1 MEAYINYALGFVINL
16 TIIFII
22 VRFIYYPRQQ
32 SKEYVFTFFAFNTII
47 FFVMTLLNDSTIS
60 LGAGF
65 GLFAIFSIL
74 RYRTDT
80 IPIREMTYL
89 FVVTALPVINSVL
102 LNIGS
107 YPEFVVTNVAVI
119 FVLAVLEM
127 GWGFNYEISKTVQYE
142 RIELIRPDRW
152 DELIADLEKRTG
164 LPVKRIEIGS
174 FNFLRDSAQIK
185 IYCDAKAI
193 ENSQVKFSS
202 DVSLSDIEWNPKTQF

>member
-1 MEAYINYALGFVINL
+1 MQVYLDYALGFAINL
-16 TIIFII
+16 AIIIII

-47 FFVMTLLNDSTIS
+47 FFVMSLLNDSEIS

-102 LNIGS
+102 LGTS
-107 YPEFVVTNVAVI
+107 AYPEFIITNLAI
-119 FVLAVLEM
+119 IIVLAVLEF
-127 GWGFNYEISKTVQYE
+127 GWGFDYEIRKTIQYE
-142 RIELIRPDRW
+142 RIDLIRPDRW
-152 DELIADLEKRTG
+152 TELIADLEERTG
-164 LPVKRIEIGS
+164 LPIKRIEIGS
-174 FNFLRDSAQIK
+174 FNFLRDTARIT
-185 IYCDAKAI
+185 IYCDASAI
-193 ENSQVKFSS
+193 ENAQVKFTSH
-202 DVSLSDIEWNPKTQF
+202 DTHSDIE

>member
-1 MEAYINYALGFVINL
+1 MQVYLDYALGFAINL
-16 TIIFII
+16 AIIIII

-47 FFVMTLLNDSTIS
+47 FFVMSLLNDSEIS

-102 LNIGS
+102 LGTS
-107 YPEFVVTNVAVI
+107 AYPEFIITNLAI
-119 FVLAVLEM
+119 IMVLAVLEF
-127 GWGFNYEISKTVQYE
+127 GWGFDYEIRKTIQYE
-142 RIELIRPDRW
+142 RIDLIRPDRW
-152 DELIADLEKRTG
+152 TELIADLEERTG
-164 LPVKRIEIGS
+164 LPIKRIEIGS
-174 FNFLRDSAQIK
+174 FNFLRDTARIT
-185 IYCDAKAI
+185 IYCDASAI
-193 ENSQVKFSS
+193 ENAQVKFTSH
-202 DVSLSDIEWNPKTQF
+202 DTHIDIE

>member
-1 MEAYINYALGFVINL
+1 MQVYLDYALGFAINL
-16 TIIFII
+16 AIIIII

-47 FFVMTLLNDSTIS
+47 FFVMSLLNDSEIS

-102 LNIGS
+102 LGTS
-107 YPEFVVTNVAVI
+107 AYPEFIITNLAI
-119 FVLAVLEM
+119 IMVLAVLEF
-127 GWGFNYEISKTVQYE
+127 GWGFDYEIRKTIQYE
-142 RIELIRPDRW
+142 RIDLIRPDRW
-152 DELIADLEKRTG
+152 TELIADLEERTG
-164 LPVKRIEIGS
+164 LPIKRIEIGS
-174 FNFLRDSAQIK
+174 FNFLRDTARIT
-185 IYCDAKAI
+185 IYCDASAI
-193 ENSQVKFSS
+193 ENAQVKFTSH
-202 DVSLSDIEWNPKTQF
+202 DTHSDIE

>member
-1 MEAYINYALGFVINL
+1 MQAYLDYALGFAINL
-16 TIIFII
+16 AIIIII

-47 FFVMTLLNDSTIS
+47 FFLMSLLSESSIS

-89 FVVTALPVINSVL
+89 FIVTALPVINSVL
-102 LNIGS
+102 LGTDA
-107 YPEFVVTNVAVI
+107 YPEFIVTNIAII
-119 FVLAVLEM
+119 FVLAILEF
-127 GWGFNYEISKTVQYE
+127 GWGFNYEVRKTIQYE

-152 DELIADLEKRTG
+152 SELIMDLEERTG
-164 LPVKRIEIGS
+164 LPIKRIEIGS
-174 FNFLRDSAQIK
+174 FNFLRDTARIT
-185 IYCDAKAI
+185 IYCDASAI
-193 ENSQVKFSS
+193 ENTQVKFTSHDMPS
-202 DVSLSDIEWNPKTQF
+202 YIE